1 MALDIIRIFAL
12 ISGLHFT
19 VGFQSPTLQRHSLR
33 ISSLSAA
40 NNKDDGFSL
49 DRRSAIATTSAA
61 VLTSLSITNPA
72 NAFFPVGA
80 IASSNRPKSTSKKSS
95 GNNSN
100 RVIPTWKLDGGVEFP
115 ILALNTAGLS
125 TEETLR
131 AIDYAQNEGLN
142 HIDFHPGKERDGVA
156 QFLKDSKVDRDSLF
170 LNTKIRKPAP
180 GTSPEDAAKLARDQI
195 EEDLQ
200 VLGVKYVDMLML
212 RDTPDQKNIQ
222 AQWKVLEE
230 ALAAGKTRSVGIIN
244 YCPSGL
250 ETLMETAKVVP
261 ALNYI
266 MCHVGMG
273 PDIQGLRTKNE
284 KYGIRTF
291 AYGQTGEPEPR
302 EAMLNDPILKRIGET
317 HKKSTEEVALR
328 WVLQNDLAASL
339 RPSGNFGRC
348 EGEECQVGL
357 SRQVSCLEWELTKD
371 EMAELNEIKY
381 DDASP
386 TPFSAYCP
394 GSLVLKEGQWVPR
407 G

>member
-1 MALDIIRIFAL
+1 MAPFIFSIVAFII
-12 ISGLHFT
+12 GLQLAA
-19 VGFQSPTLQRHSLR
+19 GFHSPTLQRHSL
-33 ISSLSAA
+33 SALYAA
-40 NNKDDGFSL
+40 NNNNDGFSL

-61 VLTSLSITNPA
+61 VLTSLSIGEPA
-72 NAFFPVGA
+72 NALFPVGA
-80 IASSNRPKSTSKKSS
+80 FASSRHRRSSSKASS
-95 GNNSN
+95 
-100 RVIPTWKLDGGVEFP
+100 RVIPTWQLDGGVEFP

-131 AIDYAQNEGLN
+131 AIDYAQNEGIN

-156 QFLKDSKVDRDSLF
+156 KYIKENKVDRDSLF

-212 RDTPDQKNIQ
+212 RDTPDPKNIQ
-222 AQWKVLEE
+222 AQWAVLEE

-250 ETLMETAKVVP
+250 ETLMETAQVVP

-302 EAMLNDPILKRIGET
+302 EALLNDPILKRIGET

-348 EGEECQVGL
+348 EGNECQVGL
-357 SRQVSCLEWELTKD
+357 SRQVSCLEWELSKD
-371 EMAELNEIKY
+371 EMAELNAIKY

-394 GSLVLKEGQWVPR
+394 GSLVLKEGKWVPR

>member
-1 MALDIIRIFAL
+1 MAPHIIRTLAI
-12 ISGLHFT
+12 ISGLQFT
-19 VGFQSPTLQRHSLR
+19 LGFQSLTSHRHFLR
-33 ISSLSAA
+33 TSSALSAA
-40 NNKDDGFSL
+40 KNNDGGISL

-61 VLTSLSITNPA
+61 VLTSLSITDPA
-72 NAFFPVGA
+72 NALLPVGMF
-80 IASSNRPKSTSKKSS
+80 SSTRPRPSSTS
-95 GNNSN
+95 GNSPSN

-131 AIDYAQNEGLN
+131 AIDYAQNEGIS

-156 QFLKDSKVDRDSLF
+156 KYLKENKAVDRESLF

-212 RDTPDQKNIQ
+212 RDTPDPKNIQ

-250 ETLMETAKVVP
+250 ETLMQTAKVTP

-291 AYGQTGEPEPR
+291 SYGQTGEPEPR
-302 EAMLNDPILKRIGET
+302 DALLNDPILKRIGEK
-317 HKKSTEEVALR
+317 HEKSTEEVALR
-328 WVLQNDLAASL
+328 WVLQNGMAASL

-348 EGEECQVGL
+348 EGQECQMGL

-371 EMAELNEIKY
+371 EMAELDAIKF
-381 DDASP
+381 DDVSP
-386 TPFSAYCP
+386 TPFSACCP
-394 GSLVLKEGQWVPR
+394 GSLVLKEGKWVPR

>member
-1 MALDIIRIFAL
+1 MATTHIIRIVTLLGGLQFAA
-12 ISGLHFT
+12 
-19 VGFQSPTLQRHSLR
+19 GFHLPTQRLSF
-33 ISSLSAA
+33 SALSAA
-40 NNKDDGFSL
+40 NENDDGFSL
-49 DRRSAIATTSAA
+49 DRRSAIATTGAA
-61 VLTSLSITNPA
+61 VLISLSISDPA

-80 IASSNRPKSTSKKSS
+80 FASTRPRSKKSS
-95 GNNSN
+95 KSN
-100 RVIPTWKLDGGVEFP
+100 RVIPTWTLDGGVMFP

-125 TEETLR
+125 TEETVK
-131 AIDYAQNEGLN
+131 AIEYASSVGIT
-142 HIDFHPGKERDGVA
+142 HIDFHPGKENAGVA
-156 QFLKDSKVDRDSLF
+156 KYMKENNVDRESLF

-195 EEDLQ
+195 DEDLQ
-200 VLGVKYVDMLML
+200 LLGVEYVDMLML
-212 RDTPDQKNIQ
+212 RDTPDPKNIQ

-261 ALNYI
+261 ALNYY

-291 AYGQTGEPEPR
+291 SYGQSGEPEPR
-302 EAMLNDPILKRIGET
+302 EAMLNDPILKRIGE
-317 HKKSTEEVALR
+317 HHNKSTEEVALR
-328 WVLQNDLAASL
+328 WVLQNNMAASL

-348 EGEECQVGL
+348 EGKECQVGL
-357 SRQVSCLEWELTKD
+357 SRQVSCLDWELSKD
-371 EMAELNEIKY
+371 EMAELNAIKY
-381 DDASP
+381 DDVSP

-394 GSLVLKEGQWVPR
+394 GSLVLKDGKWVPR
-407 G
+407 A